1 MLKQLKQKGKKMTI
15 KEKNELVVSLLLLN
29 DSEAEV
35 SDVFGIVSEYYP
47 IMHTDPK
54 MTVEEYITQ
63 NVYDD
68 DCLDRILEYIQ
79 EADSDEGDDVI
90 HIDNLQELE
99 ELIEDLNIQ
108 INEDNPRLVTAFHT
122 LNMSIV
128 ADAVLECECN
138 KEAEDISEEHF

>member
-1 MLKQLKQKGKKMTI
+1 MTI

-29 DSEAEV
+29 DSEEEV
-35 SDVFGIVSEYYP
+35 SDVFDIVSEYYP
-47 IMHTDPK
+47 IMHADHK

-79 EADSDEGDDVI
+79 EADSDEDDVI
-90 HIDNLQELE
+90 YIDNLQELE

-108 INEDNPRLVTAFHT
+108 INEDNHRLATAFHT
-122 LNMSIV
+122 LNMSII
-128 ADAVLECECN
+128 ADAVLECKCN
-138 KEAEDISEEHF
+138 EEAEDISEEHF